1 MFKKVHKF
9 QKGKENKDGKMA
21 LTFLLCLT
29 FLTFAFSGV
38 VSATEKGTHLDQL
51 KVKSGCAAC
60 HDVSGRGKKGGLLR
74 GGYVDL
80 CLRCHG
86 PSGGSGE
93 KAKTNIYS
101 LLMKRSN
108 HPIID
113 TSKYHIRNEE
123 LPEKDPAMPRHVSCQ
138 DCHNAHMTSPRNRI
152 AAIKGTSLSG
162 AKKIKAE
169 KEAEVCYNCHSD
181 SINLPSSSS
190 NMRLEFDPANASY
203 HPVERV
209 AKGRSRSLYKEMPQ
223 GSLITCTQ
231 CHEPHGSD
239 YPPMLRVNYNTA
251 DGAES
256 LYAYQ
261 LCYTCHNRDS
271 ILSNESFRGSQSNDY
286 GHKEH
291 IVYQRT
297 ACFTCHASHGSSTN
311 PHLIKFNPSVVTGAG
326 QYLDYGSG
334 RAQCNLTCHNKVHK

>member
-29 FLTFAFSGV
+29 FLTFVSSGV
-38 VSATEKGTHLDQL
+38 VSAAEKGTHLDRT
-51 KVKSGCAAC
+51 KITGGCKTCHKPSGKGK
-60 HDVSGRGKKGGLLR
+60 GRI
-74 GGYVDL
+74 VDL

-86 PSGGSGE
+86 PAGSAE
-93 KAKTNIYS
+93 ERARTNIYS

-113 TSKYHIRNEE
+113 TAKYHKTGEA
-123 LPEKDPAMPRHVSCQ
+123 LPEKDTAMPRHVSCQ
-138 DCHNAHMTSPRNRI
+138 DCHNAHMTSPRNRL
-152 AAIKGTSLSG
+152 ASIKGTSLSG
-162 AKKIKAE
+162 AKKVRAE
-169 KEAEVCYNCHSD
+169 KEAEICYNCHSD

-209 AKGRSRSLYKEMPQ
+209 AKGRSTSLFKDLPQ
-223 GSLITCTQ
+223 GSFITCTQ

-239 YPPMLRVNYNTA
+239 YPPLLRVNYTVA

-256 LYAYQ
+256 LYAYE

-271 ILSNESFRGSQSNDY
+271 ILSNQSFKGSQSNDY

-291 IVYQRT
+291 IVYQK
-297 ACFTCHASHGSSTN
+297 ASCYTCHASHGSSTN
-311 PHLIKFNPSVVTGAG
+311 PHLMEFNPSVVTGAG

-334 RAQCNLTCHNKVHK
+334 RAQCNLTCHSKVHK

>member
-1 MFKKVHKF
+1 MLKRILITLI
-9 QKGKENKDGKMA
+9 A
-21 LTFLLCLT
+21 LLIPTVI
-29 FLTFAFSGV
+29 FSD
-38 VSATEKGTHLDQL
+38 TDKGTHFDKT
-51 KVKSGCAAC
+51 KVKAGCSSC

-74 GGYVDL
+74 GTVADI

-86 PSGGSGE
+86 PSASIE
-93 KAKTNIYS
+93 ERAKTNIYS

-113 TSKYHIRNEE
+113 TAKYHIRNEE

-138 DCHNAHMTSPRNRI
+138 DCHNAHMTSPRNRL
-152 AAIKGTSLSG
+152 AWIKGTALSG
-162 AKKIKAE
+162 GKKIKAE
-169 KEAEVCYNCHSD
+169 KESEVCYNCHSD

-209 AKGRSRSLYKEMPQ
+209 AKGRSTSLFRDISQ
-223 GSLITCTQ
+223 GSFITCTQ

-239 YPPMLRVNYNTA
+239 YLPLLRVNYNMT
-251 DGAES
+251 DGGES

-271 ILSNESFRGSQSNDY
+271 ILSNQSFKGSQSNDY
-286 GHKEH
+286 GHKGH
-291 IVYQRT
+291 IVYQNT
-297 ACFTCHASHGSSTN
+297 SCYTCHASHGSSTN
-311 PHLIKFNPSVVTGAG
+311 PHLIQFNLSVVTGAG

-334 RAQCNLTCHNKVHK
+334 RAQCNLTCHSKVHK